1 MDLPLNDLEPTPAP
15 TYPSPPSIHWTALLF
30 AFLLIEILLEKFLPD
45 LYIGFADT
53 LLLNAW
59 LIYLCLWMRK
69 LAPHSRSLTW
79 AWISIAA
86 ELALNS
92 VQFLQNEEV
101 LLPSPSLG
109 WLIRGL
115 IAASFVLA
123 VAVIFILRGEL
134 MQHYTQR
141 EPIGLYLSPVLTF
154 LFSCLYFQYH
164 FYDIAQFKK
173 RQAKGFPAAVN
184 TRLLS

>member
-1 MDLPLNDLEPTPAP
+1 MELPPNGLEPSPGTA
-15 TYPSPPSIHWTALLF
+15 YPPPPSIHWTALLF
-30 AFLLIEILLEKFLPD
+30 AFLLIEFLLEKFLPD
-45 LYIGFADT
+45 LFIGFADT

-59 LIYLCLWMRK
+59 LVYLCLWMRK
-69 LAPHSRSLTW
+69 LDPRSRSLPW
-79 AWISIAA
+79 AFVSIAA

-101 LLPSPSLG
+101 LTPTPALG

-115 IAASFVLA
+115 MVASFVLA
-123 VAVIFILRGEL
+123 VAVVFIMRSEL
-134 MQHYTQR
+134 EQHYNQR
-141 EPIGLYLSPVLTF
+141 EPIGLYLSPALTF

-173 RQAKGFPAAVN
+173 RQAKGLVSG
-184 TRLLS
+184 TLL

>member
-1 MDLPLNDLEPTPAP
+1 MDQPSNQPDPAP
-15 TYPSPPSIHWTALLF
+15 APNYPAPPSIHWTALLF
-30 AFLLIEILLEKFLPD
+30 AFLLFEILLEKFLPD

-53 LLLNAW
+53 ILLNAW

-69 LAPHSRSLTW
+69 LSPHSRSLPW
-79 AWISIAA
+79 AWVSIAA

-101 LLPSPSLG
+101 LTPSPALG

-115 IAASFVLA
+115 IAVSFVLA

-134 MQHYTQR
+134 IHHYNQQ
-141 EPIGLYLSPVLTF
+141 EPIGLYLSPALTL
-154 LFSCLYFQYH
+154 LFSCIYFQYH
-164 FYDIAQFKK
+164 FYDIAQYKK
-173 RQAKGFPAAVN
+173 RLARGLV
-184 TRLLS
+184 TGTLL